1 MKQNQL
7 YEQFDKFPL
16 SIIEQKFNYK
26 SLENLNNRK
35 VLEKIILDYYRPT
48 LIYLINEKRVNGE
61 LKGNTPEERYDY
73 FNRELCGSGKI
84 FGEIEIRFPEI
95 NDRIE
100 MRVKKYLD
108 LHELVKSIFVKDFRF
123 LCDNN
128 FLDSDKSAP
137 DLDNLEIEVTGDIHD
152 GMGVCIITYNNQKV
166 VYKRKSSTPSK
177 FLHKIDL
184 MVSGFFNK
192 EIHFI
197 PNILDRDGYFWEQYI
212 NNQKLNNAN
221 EAREYYMNMGFLLFY
236 AYIFNI
242 SDLHFEN
249 IISSGKSPIL
259 VDVETLFS
267 TSPFEI
273 IADNLATKEITQRS
287 RSSVL
292 SSGLLPISEA
302 EKIFGGD
309 LSGILG
315 GTLVNEFKTVINNY
329 RDDIRI
335 EKVIQATKYQSHLP
349 FFEHLGQK
357 EYLVATNYVNDI
369 IEGFKLMSDFFLNHK
384 EEILEVYQQYSD
396 LRTRILFR
404 NTHEYDVVSQL
415 LISPIY
421 SQKQDL
427 LFKKMSEKLSHYDS
441 SKLCES
447 EVRQLLSMDI
457 PSFYIE
463 ANSIMVT
470 DGYSDVWKIRETPLY
485 SVTEKLNKLTEDKI
499 SEQVELIRFSLQAD
513 SDSESTEM
521 QELYRKYDDFRN
533 EENILINA
541 LNNLVDEILAK
552 MYLDPDDE
560 SINWMTLKVNDHNNF
575 ELVPMDN
582 SIYDGISGVAL
593 SLIECYSL
601 LDENRKRKVYR
612 CLCYLFKTL
621 VNVYSNVLDMT
632 YYVGKLGILSTLV
645 RISQITKQ
653 EIPQKILNSK
663 VTLIKQALQNTPAD
677 FLTGFSSSILA
688 CEDDEYSEEF
698 LRVMIKRFEELKQD
712 DSNNNYIYWG
722 KEESNNVSLAHG
734 NAGIEIS
741 LLYLAGKL
749 NSRDAKKMYEDA
761 KKFDDKQKLD
771 QGWVD
776 KRFSDSNA
784 QWCHGSTG
792 VLISRLAQLKLNQ
805 EFKILSIQEE
815 SLLVDDIQHAIK
827 QIISIGFDMNNFTLC
842 HGVGGN
848 LLALTYY
855 NNLYGGENSSE
866 LEKIINSEYRKML
879 SFGIKYGWMCSFNT
893 NFDSYGLM
901 TGLAGIVYS
910 VAKYLKSDSSLEI
923 LTPVF

>member
-128 FLDSDKSAP
+128 FLDSDKSTP

-152 GMGVCIITYNNQKV
+152 GMGVCIITYNDQKV

-349 FFEHLGQK
+349 FFEHIGQK

-369 IEGFKLMSDFFLNHK
+369 IEGFKLMSEFFLNHK

-441 SKLCES
+441 NKLCES

-463 ANSIMVT
+463 ANSRIVT
-470 DGYSDVWKIRETPLY
+470 DGYSDVWKIRKTPLY

-582 SIYDGISGVAL
+582 SIYDGISGVSL

-612 CLCYLFKTL
+612 CLYYLFNTL

-653 EIPQKILNSK
+653 EIPQQILNSK

-698 LRVMIKRFEELKQD
+698 LRAMIKHFEELKQD

-734 NAGIEIS
+734 NPGIEIS

-792 VLISRLAQLKLNQ
+792 VLISRLAQLKLN
-805 EFKILSIQEE
+805 
-815 SLLVDDIQHAIK
+815 
-827 QIISIGFDMNNFTLC
+827 
-842 HGVGGN
+842 
-848 LLALTYY
+848 
-855 NNLYGGENSSE
+855 
-866 LEKIINSEYRKML
+866 
-879 SFGIKYGWMCSFNT
+879 
-893 NFDSYGLM
+893 
-901 TGLAGIVYS
+901 
-910 VAKYLKSDSSLEI
+910 
-923 LTPVF
+923 